1 MRAQHL
7 RSSSTLRVTLY
18 TVSRY
23 RNNEVRGDALKAKA
37 LPSQNIGRDSEIENF
52 STQGDPNDN
61 KVCKQILESDPVI
74 RVAAFI
80 EGAEVTGYAETS
92 RTRNVL
98 SQSGE
103 LRKKVG
109 FWVSIVTEMARQ
121 TDKLF
126 GNTEYVCVTH
136 KGLKMVT
143 VPLSGRRSLGLSLDR
158 SADPDKIIPKIMAKF
173 SLGPTV

>member
-1 MRAQHL
+1 
-7 RSSSTLRVTLY
+7 
-18 TVSRY
+18 
-23 RNNEVRGDALKAKA
+23 
-37 LPSQNIGRDSEIENF
+37 LPSQNIGRNSEIENF

-61 KVCKQILESDPVI
+61 RICKQILESDPAI

-80 EGAEVTGYAETS
+80 EGAEVTGYAETP
-92 RTRNVL
+92 RTKNVL
-98 SQSGE
+98 SQSGD

-109 FWVSIVTEMARQ
+109 FWVSIVTEISRQ

-158 SADPDKIIPKIMAKF
+158 SADPDKIIPKIMTKF
-173 SLGPTV
+173 SLGPTL